1 VSLILQLSFD
11 DVPAPPPP
19 APEEMDSDTAARY
32 MYERFTSQWGAAPD
46 RLDNES
52 FDARLVLPGAS
63 WIDFQVAPVTSR
75 QATLGQ
81 PGNQKWYRQDLL
93 VITVASPTDRGLG
106 PAMRL
111 AAQVRGIFEGFRNGG
126 LYVTN
131 PTVRRQGNDGQW
143 FRVVVDVPFNYHEL
157 K

>member
-1 VSLILQLSFD
+1 
-11 DVPAPPPP
+11 
-19 APEEMDSDTAARY
+19 MDSDSAARY
-32 MYERFTSQWGAAPD
+32 MYERFATQWGATTLY

-52 FDARLVLPGAS
+52 FDARTVPDGQAWLDL
-63 WIDFQVAPVTSR
+63 QVAPVTSR

-93 VITVASPTDRGLG
+93 VITVASPTDKGLG